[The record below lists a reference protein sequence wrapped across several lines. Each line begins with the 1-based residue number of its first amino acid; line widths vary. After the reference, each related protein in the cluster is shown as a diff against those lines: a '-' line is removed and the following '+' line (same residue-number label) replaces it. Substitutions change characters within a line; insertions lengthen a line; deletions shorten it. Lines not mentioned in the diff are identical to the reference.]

1 LGLGLSLITNSTK
14 VIGVATQV
22 HSLISFGAECLE
34 DSGNLLLLPLDM
46 TLFGQSIPVGDADRF
61 NMMNFKK

>member
-22 HSLISFGAECLE
+22 HSLIFFGPECLE

-46 TLFGQSIPVGDADRF
+46 TLFGQPIPVGDADRF
-61 NMMNFKK
+61 NMMNLIK